1 MTFAEFKNFYKKFLK
16 EQVHKQI
23 FKKNAVISKKRLY
36 GPFLWIG
43 FNCLKATEPLR
54 QWHDTVSFS
63 LFSLQEFLVL
73 NWSTL
78 EGWKAELTLKPFS
91 GFEPRTHELGLQLLH
106 HQWKSSNVNIVNIL
120 NAILKGIKCKYSKML
135 TISVQ
140 AFPKNVYFTGQT
152 YIVYW

>member
-1 MTFAEFKNFYKKFLK
+1 MPFAEFKNFHQNFLK

-23 FKKNAVISKKRLY
+23 IKKNAVISKEKLY

-78 EGWKAELTLKPFS
+78 DRRKAELTLKPFS
-91 GFEPRTHELGLQLLH
+91 GFEPSTHELGLQLLNH
-106 HQWKSSNVNIVNIL
+106 KWKSSNVNIVNIL
-120 NAILKGIKCKYSKML
+120 TVILKGIKCKYSKML